1 MMELLGEEV
10 QLSMKPEKGHEGLS
24 LKPKGSAFEGYESF
38 TCFPGN
44 SFSLWMAKCTK
55 IASLFLWLD
64 KDRSWNLQ
72 LRILLPSLESKMS
85 LLTTSQGLVDFL
97 NIGSQIQF

>member
-1 MMELLGEEV
+1 MMELLGEKVE
-10 QLSMKPEKGHEGLS
+10 LSMKPEKGHEGLN
-24 LKPKGSAFEGYESF
+24 LKPRGSVFEGYESF

-64 KDRSWNLQ
+64 KDQTDGYQS
-72 LRILLPSLESKMS
+72 SLA
-85 LLTTSQGLVDFL
+85 
-97 NIGSQIQF
+97 